1 MKSLILGDHHHHCH
15 CATWHDTMDGKVMIA
30 QTLARGT
37 QWDFNL
43 AAMADGVN
51 TFSSPV
57 FGNGTCSTRGAI
69 SNLTLQN
76 TTLIMTD
83 FVSQAVDHF

>member
-1 MKSLILGDHHHHCH
+1 MER
-15 CATWHDTMDGKVMIA
+15 KVTIA
-30 QTLARGT
+30 QTLARRT
-37 QWDFNL
+37 QQDFNL
-43 AAMADGVN
+43 MAMADGVN
-51 TFSSPV
+51 TFPRTV
-57 FGNGTCSTRGAI
+57 FGNGTCSTGGAI